1 MATLAAFRETRD
13 YFSNYFAYK
22 KPLTF
27 DEWVKLTDEQKVAV
41 LFLQF
46 YNEIVL
52 AWSRANNYDFIEGE
66 EGVTTI
72 VQYLQK
78 HVCDRYIK
86 GHPKRKVSAEYFF
99 SHLDECEERRILE
112 ENPAK
117 FNPAYIYRIA
127 YNSLYCICH
136 DLQSVKDR
144 WDNETSRYVNY
155 NDSELDLLDAI
166 ADTSTSV
173 AESIEYT
180 SFEEEFWRVIEDEGT
195 GAAKVMRY
203 LLSGDTSDLKKL
215 SSRDKDRDLDPLKDV
230 EVTLD
235 EVDNIIRRLRSRF
248 LAMSA
253 NSHCGAYIARFKS
266 LLEAE

>member
-1 MATLAAFRETRD
+1 MATLAAFRETKD
-13 YFSNYFAYK
+13 YFSSYFTYE

-27 DEWVKLTDEQKVAV
+27 DEWVKLSDEKKLAV

-52 AWSRANNYDFIEGE
+52 AWDRANSFDFIESE

-86 GHPKRKVSAEYFF
+86 GHPKRKVSAEYFY

-136 DLQSVKDR
+136 DLKSVKAR

-155 NDSELDLLDAI
+155 NDTELDLLDMI
-166 ADTSTSV
+166 QDTRTSV
-173 AESIEYT
+173 AESSECR
-180 SFEEEFWRVIEDEGT
+180 SFEEEFWKVIEDEGT

-203 LLSGDTSDLKKL
+203 LLSGNAADLKKL
-215 SSRDKDRDLDPLKDV
+215 NVRDKDRDLDPLKDV
-230 EVTLD
+230 EVSLE
-235 EVDNIIRRLRSRF
+235 EVDNIICRLRSKF
-248 LAMSA
+248 LAMSV
-253 NSHCGAYIARFKS
+253 NSPCGSYISKFKS